1 MDESK
6 TENIY
11 WRFIRFVIPISLSIA
26 LLELSDV
33 DMTRVSIF
41 SSENFSLAI
50 ATLFVICIFAFDN
63 MLISLAKWLKK
74 KRKTGLSN

>member
-11 WRFIRFVIPISLSIA
+11 WRFIKFVISISLSIA

-33 DMTRVSIF
+33 DMTRVSVF
-41 SSENFSLAI
+41 SSDNFSLAI
-50 ATLFVICIFAFDN
+50 ATLFVICIIAFDN
-63 MLISLAKWLKK
+63 MLISVAKWLKK
-74 KRKTGLSN
+74 KRKIGLSN